1 MLPDANF
8 PRAPVAAQAGL
19 HGAFALP
26 IVCRGE
32 VLGVMEFFSRE
43 IREPDTDLLEMF
55 GAIGSQIGQFVERTR
70 AEEAL
75 KDSEALYH
83 SLVQSLPLDVVRKD
97 AGGRFTFANQL
108 FCDEVGKPLFE
119 IIGKT
124 DFDLFPAE
132 LAQKYASDDKRVMTT
147 GELFEDIEE
156 HRTPTG
162 DRRFVQV
169 LKSPIYDFSGTV
181 MGIQVMFWDVTEREL
196 AKRALQV
203 AKEAAEQSNRAKGD
217 FLANMSH
224 ELRTPLNSVIG
235 FTNILLKNKTG
246 NLRAE
251 DITFLERIV
260 ANGKHLLG
268 LINQILDLSKIEAQ
282 KVELETST
290 VSLGELIPEILAQHA
305 NTAAPVWD

>member
-1 MLPDANF
+1 
-8 PRAPVAAQAGL
+8 VAAQAGL